1 MLPRKSLSGLICVY
15 SRVFAANPF
24 WITTM
29 RVLCICITLLWLWG
43 WTMPTGAGRVS
54 ARTPAQVR
62 LTVHI
67 AHLFDGKP
75 LRMETVSL
83 HNRAGNTLSVTRLAY
98 LISDVALRDATGETV
113 TLANQVAYINPG
125 EGRDTFTL
133 PPVPAGRYVGLS
145 FHIGLPPTRNHADPS
160 RYPANH
166 PLHPLVNR
174 LHWGWQGGYVFLALE
189 GRYQQADGKLSGY
202 SYHLATDKNLMTVRL
217 NQSFNVEQDSAM
229 NLAFDV
235 AKVFSAAH
243 EIAIQPNGNDSTHST
258 PGDKLAEQL
267 TANIQKSFRFNGLQ
281 RAEPFAKQPVKANE
295 IVTAPASRLT
305 PYPFPAPAHFPQ
317 PNLPADNPLTVQGV
331 ALGKRL
337 FFETRLSGN
346 NTQSCASCHQPEYAF
361 ANGGKAVSIGIDGK
375 PGTRRA
381 MPLFNLAWQSA
392 FTWDGRRTHLRDQ
405 ILAPIQDAREMR
417 QSLPQAVAK
426 LQADSNY
433 PQLFTEAFGSFNPNS
448 EGTKLKIALNPQPLL
463 PQKRIS
469 KRSRNTQH
477 GGRGV
482 AHFQVLKRT
491 KFMRV
496 NLKASIDAN
505 RSALAIEQYLL
516 TLVSADAKF
525 DRALR
530 GEAQFTDE
538 EKRGLLLFITEYDPA
553 RGKTGADCFH
563 CHGGNLF
570 TDYQFRNNGL
580 DAQSLYE
587 AKYAANSGSKEGLKD
602 AGQFLVTG
610 READRGKFKTPSL
623 RNVELTAPYMHDG
636 RFRTLEEVVRHYNA
650 GVQRSNTL
658 DPNIA
663 KHPDSG
669 MALSDAD
676 VRALVAFLKTLTD
689 ARFH

>member
-1 MLPRKSLSGLICVY
+1 M
-15 SRVFAANPF
+15 RVFG
-24 WITTM
+24 
-29 RVLCICITLLWLWG
+29 ICIIFLWLCSWAA
-43 WTMPTGAGRVS
+43 PTSAGRVS
-54 ARTPAQVR
+54 TRTPAQVR
-62 LTVHI
+62 VDVHI

-75 LRMETVSL
+75 LRMEEVSL

-98 LISDVALRDATGETV
+98 LISDVALREADGKTV
-113 TLANQVAYINPG
+113 TLANQLAHINPG

-133 PPVPAGRYVGLS
+133 PPVPAGRYIGIS

-189 GRYQQADGKLSGY
+189 GRYRQASGKLSGY

-217 NQSFNVEQDSAM
+217 NQSFNLEQDSTL

-235 AKVFSAAH
+235 AKIFAATH
-243 EIAIQPNGNDSTHST
+243 EIDIKPDGSDSTHSA
-258 PGDKLAEQL
+258 PGDKLAAQL
-267 TANIQKSFRFNGLQ
+267 TTNVEKSFRFDGIR
-281 RAEPFAKQPVKANE
+281 RAEQIAKQPVKANR
-295 IVTAPASRLT
+295 IAPASHLT

-331 ALGKRL
+331 ALGKKL
-337 FFETRLSGN
+337 FFETKLSGN

-361 ANGGKAVSIGIDGK
+361 ANGGKAVSVGVDGK

-392 FTWDGRRTHLRDQ
+392 FTWDGRRTRLRDQ
-405 ILAPIQDAREMR
+405 ILAPIQDAHEMR

-426 LQADSNY
+426 LQADTQY
-433 PQLFTEAFGSFNPNS
+433 TQLFADAFNS
-448 EGTKLKIALNPQPLL
+448 SGYDATRPVQTAISRSGLRPQDDWPKAIK
-463 PQKRIS
+463 PAFYKPE
-469 KRSRNTQH
+469 KT
-477 GGRGV
+477 
-482 AHFQVLKRT
+482 
-491 KFMRV
+491 
-496 NLKASIDAN
+496 LKASIDAN
-505 RSALAIEQYLL
+505 RIALAIEQYLL

-587 AKYAANSGSKEGLKD
+587 AKSGTNNGLKD
-602 AGQFLVTG
+602 VGRFLVTG

-636 RFRTLEEVVRHYNA
+636 RFCSLEDVMRHYNA
-650 GVQRSNTL
+650 GVQRSDTL

-663 KHPDSG
+663 KHPEGG
-669 MALSDAD
+669 MGLSDAD
-676 VRALVAFLKTLTD
+676 VRALIAFLKTLTD
-689 ARFH
+689 ARFHSH